1 MSNLLYWFFNIL
13 IFFPGPIASAANP
26 TNPVPRPNAFLSIF
40 STGSPN
46 LGSINSPPAKD
57 GSNGENG
64 SIEPTSGKSFGPP
77 LAKELFS
84 FFFRL
89 IP

>member
-1 MSNLLYWFFNIL
+1 MGVGNTNSFTL
-13 IFFPGPIASAANP
+13 PINP
-26 TNPVPRPNAFLSIF
+26 KAFLSIF

-46 LGSINSPPAKD
+46 LGSIYSPPAKD

-84 FFFRL
+84 FFFLQERG
-89 IP
+89 